1 MSVSPGRLTA
11 LLLCLVPPPSANAQ
25 DLAAQATAALEQG
38 RPWQATQ
45 ILRPAVAD
53 LTRTPAATTLL
64 AAQAAAA
71 WGGWSSVVRLLGSR
85 TWPDR
90 ESEGTARELL
100 GRAAL
105 DRRADREAADHLRRS
120 ISLASEPRIR
130 GIRTAL
136 LARSLERL
144 ERPDSAAAAYL
155 AAAALLPE
163 AAEWLGLRAA
173 ALLPDSGARARI
185 YRTVGAEPARSRVAR
200 VEAAALER
208 VGALEAAAAR
218 YAALG
223 ARGDALRLRLAAASS
238 DSVRTSL
245 RRDLVALL
253 TAPLGAEESRNAIAL
268 LDQLP
273 GTLSLEE
280 HLAVAR
286 RAAAIGNAARAV
298 RGFTAARGQPGF
310 TDGDRLRFGLSL
322 VQAGRP
328 VDAMTEFSAIRD
340 PAHTGAAAYHRA
352 RLTLDQSGATAAIAA
367 LLRVPEVAG
376 RDTASAGIALFL
388 AGDLVADQGDYVA
401 ARRHYRR
408 VATEYPTAAHAA
420 RALLEVGTLSL
431 LLGERDA
438 ALAAFEALAE
448 RYPEGDEGPAGLY
461 WAGRIEAERGSTASA
476 RARWRTVIAG
486 TPHSYYA
493 LAAARRLGEAPWT
506 PDSTAAIPPPPAET
520 VAGLARAALL
530 DSIGFSPERDLE
542 LDQVAV
548 RAGNQ
553 PAELVA
559 TATALAATGHTARS
573 VTLAQRALR
582 FDAPRTRELYRL
594 LFPVPEPTVFPEMA
608 AARDLDPWL
617 TAGLIKQES
626 GFNPR
631 ARSAADAR
639 GLMQVLPTVGAQ
651 LARRLGW
658 ADWDGVLL
666 YQPEVSLTLG
676 TLHLQEMR
684 RQYPD
689 PVRFLAAYNA
699 GGTRVR
705 RWDARPGVQDDPELF
720 LERIPY
726 IETRNYVR
734 RVLRNAAFY
743 EGLYGSER

>member
-420 RALLEVGTLSL
+420 RALLEIGTLSL

-493 LAAARRLGEAPWT
+493 LAAARRLGEAPGHPT
-506 PDSTAAIPPPPAET
+506 RPPPSRPRRPRLSLAWRGQRSSTRSGSRRNATSSSTRWPSGRATSRRNWWPLPPPSRRPAT
-520 VAGLARAALL
+520 PPAQSPWPSAHS
-530 DSIGFSPERDLE
+530 DS
-542 LDQVAV
+542 
-548 RAGNQ
+548 
-553 PAELVA
+553 
-559 TATALAATGHTARS
+559 
-573 VTLAQRALR
+573 
-582 FDAPRTRELYRL
+582 
-594 LFPVPEPTVFPEMA
+594 M
-608 AARDLDPWL
+608 
-617 TAGLIKQES
+617 
-626 GFNPR
+626 PR
-631 ARSAADAR
+631 ARASSTGCSFQCPNRRSFRKWPPPGTWIPGSPPDSSSRSRDSTPGPGQPPMR
-639 GLMQVLPTVGAQ
+639 GA
-651 LARRLGW
+651 
-658 ADWDGVLL
+658 
-666 YQPEVSLTLG
+666 
-676 TLHLQEMR
+676 
-684 RQYPD
+684 
-689 PVRFLAAYNA
+689 
-699 GGTRVR
+699 
-705 RWDARPGVQDDPELF
+705 
-720 LERIPY
+720 
-726 IETRNYVR
+726 
-734 RVLRNAAFY
+734 
-743 EGLYGSER
+743 